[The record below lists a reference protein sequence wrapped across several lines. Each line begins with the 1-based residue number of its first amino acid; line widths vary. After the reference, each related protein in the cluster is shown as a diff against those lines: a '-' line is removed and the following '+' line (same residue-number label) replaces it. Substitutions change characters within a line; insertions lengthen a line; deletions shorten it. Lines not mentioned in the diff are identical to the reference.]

1 MTRVGTVVGR
11 DAMPKP
17 FDIGLHIVVPLG
29 SDLGTFD
36 SGYQNCTKIVLAEE
50 FLLLVGEVG
59 ARQATFLKGCAV
71 VGRTHKVSRTRNTR
85 NGLMGRIEHQAGN
98 LFDRQLGSQVLGA
111 LFGRETPVLVLVEF
125 TITVQVLELVTILF
139 EQLHTRLRRIAEG
152 GTALLNHEI
161 ILSHRPLLV
170 L

>member
-17 FDIGLHIVVPLG
+17 FDVSLHIIVPLG

-36 SGYQNCTKIVLAEE
+36 CGYQNGSKIVLAEE
-50 FLLLVGEVG
+50 LLLLVGEVG

-98 LFDRQLGSQVLGA
+98 LFDR
-111 LFGRETPVLVLVEF
+111 
-125 TITVQVLELVTILF
+125 
-139 EQLHTRLRRIAEG
+139 
-152 GTALLNHEI
+152 
-161 ILSHRPLLV
+161 
-170 L
+170 